1 MTSAQIQPQASVMLD
16 LVAQSSSSLFEVTQR
31 LHHDSILPNSLCA
44 LLTFINQRVSAVL
57 AKRSTFVPQPTKLEK
72 PANPHATKLQSHSR
86 VKSEVRYTCLESW
99 LHLCEIR
106 SVIYFLYVSVFT
118 SEKWEV

>member
-16 LVAQSSSSLFEVTQR
+16 PAAQSSSSLFEVTQR
-31 LHHDSILPNSLCA
+31 LHHDSILPISLCA

-57 AKRSTFVPQPTKLEK
+57 ARRSTFVPQPTKLEK
-72 PANPHATKLQSHSR
+72 PANPHAAKLQSYSR
-86 VKSEVRYTCLESW
+86 VKSEVRYTCLEFW

-106 SVIYFLYVSVFT
+106 SVIYFLYASVFT
-118 SEKWEV
+118 SEKWEI